1 MTPLLEV
8 HGLTVDFGGLK
19 ALRGVDLGVAE
30 GAIHGLVGPNG
41 AGKSTLVNA
50 LTGVVRP
57 TQGQISLDGVAIAG
71 LSTHRIA
78 AAGIARTFQNIR
90 HFAGMTVLENV
101 LVGAHRHFRA
111 GLGAIIGRSAAAR
124 AEEAREVAR
133 ARELLDFVGLSG
145 VEDDAASGLA
155 YGHQRRLEIARAL
168 MLAPRLL
175 LLDEPMAGMN
185 TAEKD
190 DLSGVIRATRARGIT
205 VLVIEHDMQVIRAL
219 CDRLTVLHHGELL
232 AEGRP
237 ADVLADRA
245 VQAAYLGR
253 AA

>member
-1 MTPLLEV
+1 MQ
-8 HGLTVDFGGLK
+8 
-19 ALRGVDLGVAE
+19 
-30 GAIHGLVGPNG
+30 G
-41 AGKSTLVNA
+41 AGWI
-50 LTGVVRP
+50 VR
-57 TQGQISLDGVAIAG
+57 Q
-71 LSTHRIA
+71 R
-78 AAGIARTFQNIR
+78 
-90 HFAGMTVLENV
+90 
-101 LVGAHRHFRA
+101 
-111 GLGAIIGRSAAAR
+111 
-124 AEEAREVAR
+124 
-133 ARELLDFVGLSG
+133 LSG